1 MPDQI
6 HSWTHQEVLQSLFSV
21 CRTLAAGLLLGL
33 FWLTPCLSL
42 AWAESAAAGDYRLGP
57 GDQIKI
63 SVLHEDN
70 LSMEVR
76 LSDQGTISYPM
87 LGTIDVGGKTTREVE
102 SLITRGLSNGYLVD
116 PKVSVNVM
124 EFRKF
129 FVGGAVR
136 QPGGFPYAP
145 GVTMQQ
151 AIAIAG
157 GLTEKGSDQEVL
169 VTHERSGSRT
179 PQPVQ
184 MMTEVLPGDH
194 IEVREAG
201 EIVVKG
207 QVKEPGVYPYS
218 RGMTVGKA
226 IARAGGPTEKGA
238 ESAWVIHE
246 HDPSGSQRPAKM
258 EEEIQPGDHVEVKEA
273 GEIVVEGEVKSPG
286 VYPYT
291 RGMTVHKAIAL
302 AGGQTE
308 RASRTIIL
316 IHEDDPEHKPEE
328 VGPFSPVRPGDL
340 VHVEESFF

>member
-1 MPDQI
+1 M
-6 HSWTHQEVLQSLFSV
+6 TFSV
-21 CRTLAAGLLLGL
+21 ITSAFRLVREWLLLVLLLPGL
-33 FWLTPCLSL
+33 MVH
-42 AWAESAAAGDYRLGP
+42 AWADQAANYRLGP

-70 LSMEVR
+70 LSMDVR

-87 LGTIDVGGKTTREVE
+87 LGTINVGGKTTREVE
-102 SLITRGLSNGYLVD
+102 QMIGSALRGTYLVD
-116 PKVSVNVM
+116 PRVSVNIM

-129 FVGGAVR
+129 FVGGAVHS
-136 QPGGFPYAP
+136 PGGFPFAP
-145 GVTMQQ
+145 GMTIHE
-151 AIAIAG
+151 AIAMAG
-157 GLTEKGSDQEVL
+157 GLTEKGSDPQVL
-169 VTHERSGSRT
+169 VIHENDPYRT
-179 PQPVQ
+179 PKPVHLQ
-184 MMTEVLPGDH
+184 EEVRPGDH
-194 IEVREAG
+194 IEVKEAG

-207 QVKEPGVYPYS
+207 EVNKPGVYPYT

-226 IARAGGPTEKGA
+226 IAQAGGPTEKGA

-246 HDPSGSQRPAKM
+246 NDPSGSLRPARM
-258 EEEIQPGDHVEVKEA
+258 EQALQPGDHVEVKEA

-308 RASRTIIL
+308 RASRTIIV
-316 IHEDDPEHKPEE
+316 IHEDDPEHKPLE
-328 VGPFSPVRPGDL
+328 VGPFTPLRPGDL

>member
-1 MPDQI
+1 MIPHGWFD
-6 HSWTHQEVLQSLFSV
+6 FF
-21 CRTLAAGLLLGL
+21 RKLGL
-33 FWLTPCLSL
+33 CLAIALWLPCNVISQV
-42 AWAESAAAGDYRLGP
+42 WADEGAMGDYRLGP

-87 LGTIDVGGKTTREVE
+87 LGTVDVNGKTTREVE
-102 SLITRGLSNGYLVD
+102 KIISQALSGTYLVE
-116 PKVSVNVM
+116 PKVSVNIM

-145 GVTMQQ
+145 GMTIQQ

-157 GLTEKGSDQEVL
+157 GLTEKASDQQVF
-169 VTHERSGSRT
+169 VTHERDPERK

-184 MMTEVLPGDH
+184 MLTEVRPGDH
-194 IEVREAG
+194 I
-201 EIVVKG
+201 
-207 QVKEPGVYPYS
+207 
-218 RGMTVGKA
+218 
-226 IARAGGPTEKGA
+226 
-238 ESAWVIHE
+238 
-246 HDPSGSQRPAKM
+246 
-258 EEEIQPGDHVEVKEA
+258 EVKEA
-273 GEIVVEGEVKSPG
+273 GEIVVEGEVKDPG

-308 RASRTIIL
+308 RASKTIIV

-328 VGPFSPVRPGDL
+328 AGPFTPLRPGDL